1 MWLSDLNKALE
12 ALNADPKY
20 RDYYVFAAVVPSGAE
35 VLFITTNHTKLYVA
49 RDGTIREEKMG
60 V

>member
-1 MWLSDLNKALE
+1 MWLCDLNKALE
-12 ALNADPKY
+12 ALNSDPKY
-20 RDYYVFAAVVPSGAE
+20 KDCVFAAVAPSGAE
-35 VLFITTNHTKLYVA
+35 VLFITTNYTKLYVA